1 MSGRCGSASSTTASE
16 FIRTTWGA
24 SSGMALRR
32 ARPGMGS
39 GCTAGR
45 SPPRNS
51 VARSRHTVR
60 GPDAGRAS
68 SWNCRAERCMAKHP
82 EIGAPRLLVIDDN
95 VAIHQDF
102 LKVLGSTPEKAAEDE
117 FLAAEAALFGEP
129 VEVSERP
136 TFTID
141 SAHQGQEGV
150 EKVRQA
156 LEEGHPYSMAFVD
169 MRMPP
174 GWDGLQTI
182 EHLWAVDPHIQV
194 VICSA
199 QADYDWM
206 DVVQRLGH
214 SDQLLVLRKPF
225 EPIEVLQC
233 ANSLTSKWRNERIIR
248 AQVASLER
256 DVSVRTQ
263 GLEAATRQLRHLATH
278 DALTGL
284 PNRVLL
290 DDRIAQALTHAHRE
304 RHSFAVMLC
313 DLDRFKLINDSLGH
327 HAGDH
332 LLQEVARRLTNVV
345 RDVDTVARLGA
356 DEFIIVLSPLT
367 SRKDA
372 EVVAQR
378 VIEAMQPAVE
388 IAGITIHASLSI
400 GIAFYPDDGSS
411 VETLI
416 AHADAAMFAAKQRGR
431 NSVQCYAAGMDAGTH
446 DKVRLESDLHTA
458 LALRQFELYY
468 QPKVDTMSGTF
479 YSAEALIRWR
489 HPERGLVSPAAFI
502 PLAEECGL
510 IGPIGEWVL
519 REACRQ
525 GRAWQQAG
533 LSPVR
538 IAVNVA
544 ASQFRAGDLVETI
557 HQALA
562 DAELEARFL
571 EVELTESA
579 VMSDPEESIKI
590 LEQLS
595 EMGVLVSVDDFGTGY
610 SSMSYLRRFPIDQLK
625 IDRSFL
631 SEITAR
637 SDDASIVG
645 AIVSLAH
652 NLRLKVVAEGV
663 ETVAQLDLLKT
674 LGCDQYQGY
683 QFSPPVPAAEFES
696 LMRGV
701 YANGADLANDDADR
715 QGQEDSDDRD
725 KVITEINH

>member
-1 MSGRCGSASSTTASE
+1 
-16 FIRTTWGA
+16 
-24 SSGMALRR
+24 MADY
-32 ARPGMGS
+32 S
-39 GCTAGR
+39 D
-45 SPPRNS
+45 
-51 VARSRHTVR
+51 VDV
-60 GPDAGRAS
+60 
-68 SWNCRAERCMAKHP
+68 
-82 EIGAPRLLVIDDN
+82 PRLLIIDDN

-102 LKVLGSTPEKAAEDE
+102 LKVLGSTPDMAEQE

-129 VEVSERP
+129 VTAFERP
-136 TFTID
+136 NFTID
-141 SAHQGQEGV
+141 SAYQGQEGV
-150 EKVRQA
+150 EKARQA
-156 LEEGHPYSMAFVD
+156 VAQGRPYSLAFVD

-182 EHLWAVDPHIQV
+182 ECLWAVDPNVQI

-199 QADYDWM
+199 HADYDWM
-206 DVVQRLGH
+206 DIVQRLGQ

-233 ANSLTSKWRNERIIR
+233 ANSLSRKWRNERIIR
-248 AQVASLER
+248 AQVAALER

-290 DDRIAQALTHAHRE
+290 DDRIAQALTHANRE
-304 RHSFAVMLC
+304 RHSFAVMHC

-327 HAGDH
+327 HAGDY

-345 RDVDTVARLGA
+345 RDVDTVARLGG
-356 DEFIIVLSPLT
+356 DEFIIVLSPVT
-367 SRKDA
+367 TRNDA
-372 EVVAQR
+372 ELVARR

-388 IAGITIHASLSI
+388 IAGITIHASPSI

-411 VETLI
+411 VEALI
-416 AHADAAMFAAKQRGR
+416 AHADAAMFTAKQRGR
-431 NSVQCYAAGMDAGTH
+431 NSVQCYESGMDAGTH

-458 LALRQFELYY
+458 LAKHQFELYY

-525 GRAWQQAG
+525 GQAWQKAG
-533 LSPVR
+533 LSPIR

-544 ASQFRAGDLVETI
+544 ASQFRAGDLVQTI
-557 HQALA
+557 RRALA
-562 DAELEARFL
+562 DAELEPRFL

-595 EMGVLVSVDDFGTGY
+595 DMGVLVSVDDFGTGY

-683 QFSPPVPAAEFES
+683 QFSPPLPAAEFET
-696 LMRGV
+696 LMRGI
-701 YANGADLANDDADR
+701 YANGSDLANEDAVR
-715 QGQEDSDDRD
+715 TRSKLAARRRR
-725 KVITEINH
+725 

>member
-1 MSGRCGSASSTTASE
+1 MAFRPSSA
-16 FIRTTWGA
+16 F
-24 SSGMALRR
+24 
-32 ARPGMGS
+32 
-39 GCTAGR
+39 GR
-45 SPPRNS
+45 SIP
-51 VARSRHTVR
+51 
-60 GPDAGRAS
+60 
-68 SWNCRAERCMAKHP
+68 
-82 EIGAPRLLVIDDN
+82 N
-95 VAIHQDF
+95 VQI
-102 LKVLGSTPEKAAEDE
+102 
-117 FLAAEAALFGEP
+117 
-129 VEVSERP
+129 
-136 TFTID
+136 
-141 SAHQGQEGV
+141 
-150 EKVRQA
+150 
-156 LEEGHPYSMAFVD
+156 
-169 MRMPP
+169 
-174 GWDGLQTI
+174 
-182 EHLWAVDPHIQV
+182 

-199 QADYDWM
+199 HADYDWM
-206 DVVQRLGH
+206 DIVQRLGQ

-233 ANSLTSKWRNERIIR
+233 ANSLSRKWRNEHIIR
-248 AQVASLER
+248 AQVAALER

-263 GLEAATRQLRHLATH
+263 GLEAATRQLRHLTTH

-290 DDRIAQALTHAHRE
+290 DDRIAQALTHANRE
-304 RHSFAVMLC
+304 RHSFAVMHC

-327 HAGDH
+327 HAGDY

-345 RDVDTVARLGA
+345 RDVDTVARLGG
-356 DEFIIVLSPLT
+356 DEFIIVLSPVT
-367 SRKDA
+367 TRNDA
-372 EVVAQR
+372 ELVARR

-388 IAGITIHASLSI
+388 IAGITIHASPSI

-411 VETLI
+411 VEALI
-416 AHADAAMFAAKQRGR
+416 AHADAAMFTAKQRGR
-431 NSVQCYAAGMDAGTH
+431 NSVQCYESGMDAGTH

-458 LALRQFELYY
+458 LAKHQFELYY

-525 GRAWQQAG
+525 GQAWQKAG
-533 LSPVR
+533 LSPIR

-544 ASQFRAGDLVETI
+544 ASQFRAGDLVQTI
-557 HQALA
+557 RRALA
-562 DAELEARFL
+562 DAELEPRFL

-595 EMGVLVSVDDFGTGY
+595 DMGVLVSVDDFGTGY

-683 QFSPPVPAAEFES
+683 QFSPPLPAAEFET
-696 LMRGV
+696 LMRGI
-701 YANGADLANDDADR
+701 YANGSDLANEDAVR
-715 QGQEDSDDRD
+715 TRSKLAARRRR
-725 KVITEINH
+725 

>member
-1 MSGRCGSASSTTASE
+1 
-16 FIRTTWGA
+16 
-24 SSGMALRR
+24 
-32 ARPGMGS
+32 
-39 GCTAGR
+39 
-45 SPPRNS
+45 
-51 VARSRHTVR
+51 
-60 GPDAGRAS
+60 
-68 SWNCRAERCMAKHP
+68 MAKHP

-174 GWDGLQTI
+174 GWDGLETI

-199 QADYDWM
+199 HADYDWM

-356 DEFIIVLSPLT
+356 DEFIIVLSPPT

-388 IAGITIHASLSI
+388 IAGITIHASPSI

-696 LMRGV
+696 LMRGA
-701 YANGADLANDDADR
+701 YANGADLANDDALR
-715 QGQEDSDDRD
+715 TRSKLAARRRR
-725 KVITEINH
+725 